1 MKGLFSPEQ
10 DTITSYGIAYDDM
23 GEEDN
28 VYPIPYDYSFDKYT
42 YQSITPGVFNPDG
55 FTLVNSLPL

>member
-23 GEEDN
+23 GQEDN
-28 VYPIPYDYSFDKYT
+28 VYPIPDDYSFDRYT

-55 FTLVNSLPL
+55 FTLIQYYD

>member
-10 DTITSYGIAYDDM
+10 DTIISYGIAYDDM

-28 VYPIPYDYSFDKYT
+28 VYFLPDDYSFEKYT

-55 FTLVNSLPL
+55 FILIET

>member
-1 MKGLFSPEQ
+1 MKGLFLPEQ
-10 DTITSYGIAYDDM
+10 DTIISYGIAYNDM

-28 VYPIPYDYSFDKYT
+28 VYPIPDDYSFETYT

-55 FTLVNSLPL
+55 FTLIISYE

>member
-28 VYPIPYDYSFDKYT
+28 VYTIPYDYSFDRYT

-55 FTLVNSLPL
+55 FTLIQ

>member
-10 DTITSYGIAYDDM
+10 DTIVSYGIAYDDM
-23 GEEDN
+23 GQEDN
-28 VYPIPYDYSFDKYT
+28 VYPIPDDYSFDRYI